1 MSENKIQK
9 SNTIS
14 ILSRKQISITG
25 VNDIINF
32 DESSILLSTECGK
45 LIIEGNNLQIT
56 TLDVDSGNL
65 VVQGTV
71 NSVYYNESEK
81 DNKHGLL
88 TRIFK

>member
-9 SNTIS
+9 NNTIS
-14 ILSRKQISITG
+14 IISRKQISVTG

-32 DESSILLSTECGK
+32 DEASILLNTECGK
-45 LIIEGNNLQIT
+45 LIIEGNDLHIT

-65 VVQGTV
+65 VAQGTI

-81 DNKHGLL
+81 DGKNGLF